1 MPFIADPIAD
11 MLTRIRNAGMARQT
25 ETTMPSTKMLV
36 SIAKVLRSEGYI
48 EGYEVAE
55 AKPYN
60 SLTIRLKYT
69 PDKRPAIRE
78 LKRISKLGLRVYRGR
93 DELPRVKSGLGVAI
107 VTTSQGVMTGYEAR
121 RRGVGGEVLCTVY

>member
-11 MLTRIRNAGMARQT
+11 MLTRIRNASMARQP
-25 ETTMPSTKMLV
+25 ETTMPTTKILV
-36 SIAKVLRSEGYI
+36 AIAKVMCDEGYI
-48 EGYEVAE
+48 GGYEITE
-55 AKPYN
+55 AKPFN
-60 SLTIRLKYT
+60 TLTIQLKYT

-78 LKRISKLGLRVYRGR
+78 LKRVSKLGLRVYRGR

>member
-11 MLTRIRNAGMARQT
+11 MLTRLRNAGMARQT

-36 SIAKVLRSEGYI
+36 SIAKVLRDEGYI
-48 EGYEVAE
+48 AGYDVTE

-60 SLTIRLKYT
+60 TLTLRLKYT

-78 LKRISKLGLRVYRGR
+78 LKRVSKLGLRVYRGR
-93 DELPRVKSGLGVAI
+93 DELPRVKSGLGIAI

-121 RRGVGGEVLCTVY
+121 RRGVGGEVICTVY

>member
-36 SIAKVLRSEGYI
+36 AIARVLRDEGYI
-48 EGYEVAE
+48 AGYEVTE
-55 AKPYN
+55 SKPYN
-60 SLTIRLKYT
+60 KLTIQLKYT
-69 PDKRPAIRE
+69 ADKRPAIRE
-78 LKRISKLGLRVYRGR
+78 LKRISKLGLRVYRGK
-93 DELPRVKSGLGVAI
+93 DELPRVKTGLGIAI